1 MDIKTNPSALF
12 IFTVSVFFIMIMTFN
27 LIPHDLNERNIANLE
42 SNSSIHLSAEEDI
55 LVDKVFTFEI
65 GGAPLNFTDT
75 YLQGEYTYFT
85 WIRMVTPHSCNITV
99 RIYDPD
105 EKLFVVYDG
114 VLQQVPYDS
123 SYQEI
128 PFGTAMEGNHT
139 FSFEVESIF
148 NVNIHIKIE
157 REYKCLEDKISE
169 WDPINFELYEVTRF
183 NAEQTYII
191 HQCSFQSDYSYKFYI
206 GRVSAEGNLS
216 TVDFVDLTVFDPDDL
231 PFAVF
236 LNNTL
241 AGVSEINSFLFGTS
255 QAGTYSIRIEIYV
268 DVGHEN
274 INVAYAMVNKGI
286 IASGEDPTDV
296 NGTIP
301 SDNTKLSLPA
311 ETWIMAGVGIGGF
324 GVVIIAMMISR
335 KQREVINSESNED

>member
-1 MDIKTNPSALF
+1 MDIKTKPNTFF
-12 IFTVSVFFIMIMTFN
+12 ILTVSLCFMIITAFI
-27 LIPHDLNERNIANLE
+27 LIPHDFIGKNMTNLE
-42 SNSSIHLSAEEDI
+42 PPSSIHLSTEENI

-65 GGAPLNFTDT
+65 GGPALNFTDT
-75 YLQGEYTYFT
+75 PLLGEFTYFT
-85 WIRMVTPHSCNITV
+85 WIRLVTPHSCNITV
-99 RIYDPD
+99 RIYDLD
-105 EKLFVVYDG
+105 EKLFIVYDG
-114 VLQQVPYDS
+114 ILQQVPYDL

-157 REYKCLEDKISE
+157 KEYECLREKISE
-169 WDPINFELYEVTRF
+169 WDPNNFVLYEVTRF

-191 HQCSFQSDYSYKFYI
+191 HQFSFQSDYSYKFYI
-206 GRVSAEGNLS
+206 GRVSSEGNLS
-216 TVDFVDLTVFDPDDL
+216 TMDHVDLTVFDPNDL
-231 PFAVF
+231 PFVVF

-255 QAGTYSIRIEIYV
+255 QEGTYSVRIEIYV

-274 INVAYAMVNKGI
+274 LNVAYAMVNKGV

-296 NGTIP
+296 NETIP
-301 SDNTKLSLPA
+301 SDNTRISLPP
-311 ETWIMAGVGIGGF
+311 ETLMVAGMGVG
-324 GVVIIAMMISR
+324 GVMVIIGVMMIYR
-335 KQREVINSESNED
+335 KRKEEMNNEFNRD

>member
-1 MDIKTNPSALF
+1 MAIKLKTIALF
-12 IFTVSVFFIMIMTFN
+12 ILIFSLCFMITTSFN
-27 LIPHDLNERNIANLE
+27 LIPRDFNGRYVAKMKTY
-42 SNSSIHLSAEEDI
+42 SSIHLSAEEDI

-65 GGAPLNFTDT
+65 GGPQLNFTDT
-75 YLQGEYTYFT
+75 PLLGEFTYFT
-85 WIRMVTPHSCNITV
+85 WIRLVTPHSCNITV
-99 RIYDPD
+99 RIHDPD
-105 EKLFVVYDG
+105 GKLFTVYDG
-114 VLQQVPYDS
+114 TLQQVPYDL

-157 REYKCLEDKISE
+157 KEHECLRDKISE
-169 WDPINFELYEVTRF
+169 WDPMNFVLYEVTRF
-183 NAEQTYII
+183 NTDQPYII
-191 HQCSFQSDYSYKFYI
+191 HQFALQSDYSYKLYI

-216 TVDFVDLTVFDPDDL
+216 TVDYVDLKIFDPNGL

-236 LNNTL
+236 LNSTL
-241 AGVSEINSFLFGTS
+241 AGVSEVNSFLFGTS
-255 QAGTYSIRIEIYV
+255 HAGTYSIRIEIHV
-268 DVGHEN
+268 DEGHEN

-301 SDNTKLSLPA
+301 SDTLRIFLPP
-311 ETWIMAGVGIGGF
+311 ETLMVAGLGVGGIM
-324 GVVIIAMMISR
+324 VVIGVMMVFR
-335 KQREVINSESNED
+335 KRKDAINYNSKMD

>member
-1 MDIKTNPSALF
+1 MDIRTKPAT
-12 IFTVSVFFIMIMTFN
+12 FFILTISLFFIIITAFF
-27 LIPHDLNERNIANLE
+27 LIPHDFNGRIVEPME
-42 SNSSIHLSAEEDI
+42 FNSSIHMSAEEDI

-65 GGAPLNFTDT
+65 GGSPLNFTDT

-85 WIRMVTPHSCNITV
+85 WIRLVTPHSCNITV
-99 RIYDPD
+99 RIFDPD
-105 EKLFVVYDG
+105 EKLFTVYDG
-114 VLQQVPYDS
+114 TLQQVPYDL

-128 PFGTAMEGNHT
+128 PFGTAVEGNHT
-139 FSFEVESIF
+139 FSFEVGSIF

-157 REYKCLEDKISE
+157 KEYRCLEDKISE

-183 NAEQTYII
+183 NSDQTYII
-191 HQCSFQSDYSYKFYI
+191 HQFPFQSDYSYKFYI
-206 GRVSAEGNLS
+206 GRVSSEGNLS
-216 TVDFVDLTVFDPDDL
+216 TVDHVDLTVFDPNDL

-255 QAGTYSIRIEIYV
+255 QAGTYSIRIEIHV

-274 INVAYAMVNKGI
+274 LNVAYAMVNKGA

-296 NGTIP
+296 NGTVP
-301 SDNTKLSLPA
+301 PDNTKISLPP
-311 ETWIMAGVGIGGF
+311 ETLMVAGIGVGGVMAVIG
-324 GVVIIAMMISR
+324 VMMIFR
-335 KQREVINSESNED
+335 KRKEAINYESNRD

>member
-1 MDIKTNPSALF
+1 MDIKTKP
-12 IFTVSVFFIMIMTFN
+12 ITFFILSFLLFFIIITAFF
-27 LIPHDLNERNIANLE
+27 LLPHDINRRTEEPMDA
-42 SNSSIHLSAEEDI
+42 NSSIHMSAVEDI

-65 GGAPLNFTDT
+65 GGPILNFTDT
-75 YLQGEYTYFT
+75 FLEGDFTYFT
-85 WIRMVTPHSCNITV
+85 WIRLVTPHSCNITV

-105 EKLFVVYDG
+105 EKLFTVYDG
-114 VLQQVPYDS
+114 VLQQVPYDL

-157 REYKCLEDKISE
+157 KEYKCLEDKISE

-191 HQCSFQSDYSYKFYI
+191 HQFSFQSDYSYKFYI

-216 TVDFVDLTVFDPDDL
+216 TIDHVDLTLFDPNDL

-255 QAGTYSIRIEIYV
+255 QAGTYSIRIELYV
-268 DVGHEN
+268 DLGHEN
-274 INVAYAMVNKGI
+274 LNVAYAMVNKGP

-296 NGTIP
+296 NGTVSP
-301 SDNTKLSLPA
+301 DNTKISLPS
-311 ETWIMAGVGIGGF
+311 EIIMVAGVGVGGLMLVIG
-324 GVVIIAMMISR
+324 VMMIFR
-335 KQREVINSESNED
+335 KRKEALNYESNGD

>member
-1 MDIKTNPSALF
+1 MDIKINTITIF
-12 IFTVSVFFIMIMTFN
+12 ILTLLLFFIMITASNF
-27 LIPHDLNERNIANLE
+27 IPHDFIGKNVARMEP
-42 SNSSIHLSAEEDI
+42 SSSIHLSAEEDI

-75 YLQGEYTYFT
+75 PLLEDFTYFT
-85 WIRMVTPHSCNITV
+85 WIRLVTPHSCNITV

-105 EKLFVVYDG
+105 EKLFIVYDG
-114 VLQQVPYDS
+114 TLQQVPYDL

-157 REYKCLEDKISE
+157 KEYECLREKIPE
-169 WDPINFELYEVTRF
+169 WDPINFVLYEVTRF
-183 NAEQTYII
+183 NADQTYII
-191 HQCSFQSDYSYKFYI
+191 HKFALQSDYSYKFYI

-216 TVDFVDLTVFDPDDL
+216 TVDRVDLTVFDPNDL
-231 PFAVF
+231 PYAVF
-236 LNNTL
+236 LNNSL

-255 QAGTYSIRIEIYV
+255 QGGTYSIRIEIYV

-274 INVAYAMVNKGI
+274 INVAYAMVNKGV
-286 IASGEDPTDV
+286 IASGEDPTDI
-296 NGTIP
+296 NGTTP
-301 SDNTKLSLPA
+301 SDNPRIFLPP
-311 ETWIMAGVGIGGF
+311 ETMMVAGMGLGGVILVIG
-324 GVVIIAMMISR
+324 VMMIFR
-335 KQREVINSESNED
+335 KRKEAINYQSKMD

>member
-1 MDIKTNPSALF
+1 ML
-12 IFTVSVFFIMIMTFN
+12 FN
-27 LIPHDLNERNIANLE
+27 LIPHDFNERYSVNME
-42 SNSSIHLSAEEDI
+42 SISSIHLSAEEDI
-55 LVDKVFTFEI
+55 FIDKVYTFEI
-65 GGAPLNFTDT
+65 GAAPLNFTDT
-75 YLQGEYTYFT
+75 PLQAEYTYFT
-85 WIRMVTPHSCNITV
+85 WIRLVTPHSCNVTV

-105 EKLFVVYDG
+105 ENLYVVYEG
-114 VLQQVPYDS
+114 VLQQVPYDL

-139 FSFEVESIF
+139 FSFEVENLF

-157 REYKCLEDKISE
+157 KEYRCLEDKISE

-183 NAEQTYII
+183 NAEQAYII
-191 HQCSFQSDYSYKFYI
+191 HQFSFQSDYSYKFYI

-216 TVDFVDLTVFDPDDL
+216 TVDFVDLTVFDPNSL

-236 LNNTL
+236 LNNSL
-241 AGVSEINSFLFGTS
+241 AGVSEVNSFLFGTS
-255 QAGTYSIRIEIYV
+255 QAGTYSMRIEMYV

-274 INVAYAMVNKGI
+274 INVAYAMVNKGV

-296 NGTIP
+296 NGTTP
-301 SDNTKLSLPA
+301 SDTSKIILPP
-311 ETWIMAGVGIGGF
+311 ETWILAGMGVGGF

-335 KQREVINSESNED
+335 KHKEVRNSESIED